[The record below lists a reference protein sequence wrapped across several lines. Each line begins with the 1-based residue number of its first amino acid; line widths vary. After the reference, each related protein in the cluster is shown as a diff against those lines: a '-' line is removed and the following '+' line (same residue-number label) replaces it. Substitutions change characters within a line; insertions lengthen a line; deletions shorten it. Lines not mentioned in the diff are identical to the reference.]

1 MNHRVIGVLCMLT
14 ATATATAPGCGDAES
29 GAKTDDGTKG
39 SLSNGARG
47 PAVRE
52 AQEYLTR
59 FGYFPNAELAARFAG
74 WRPMVTRAPAAA
86 DVFDDN
92 LETALRKFQVVAG
105 LPVTGVLDPAT
116 VAMMRQPRCGH
127 PDADPAGPPLVDK
140 FSIRGPSK
148 RWTPGSTIR
157 VKFAEPNVALLQ
169 GSSPT
174 ATQAT
179 IMAALVA
186 WHQAMDLNFSFVN
199 PTDPAEVTITYNQE
213 GVNVGGHAD
222 SPPSPVLNITR
233 TPLVQRDPSQPV
245 AFGEWSQFGD
255 SDPNHLSL
263 FNVAMH
269 EGGHLLGLDHSS
281 VGATSSLLRPV
292 MNFSTNNRTTLD
304 DDDRMAINVAYNGWE
319 NVGGLGKDIGANI
332 SKSTLGEAVWILGN
346 DDVPW
351 RFNGSGWDQIPG
363 IIGTRIDVDNDG
375 RAWVVDMNK
384 RIFRYVPSANPVW
397 QEVPGNGAALDIGI
411 GSNIQGNTSFPGSV
425 FVIGTDKKVYGFNFN
440 TNGWAHFPGPTNV
453 VAIDVD
459 SSGMPSV
466 VTAGGQVMDFK
477 GGSTW
482 TTMPGTN
489 QSLDIGFGGRSNGLD
504 IRRYLWMVRQDQ
516 VVGIRELQA
525 QQTASVNGVLEVVA
539 SGHDEFVPTN
549 GLGTRVTAG
558 VRGRPWVIASNKTIW
573 RRLELP

>member
-1 MNHRVIGVLCMLT
+1 MKHRAIAIWCVLT
-14 ATATATAPGCGDAES
+14 ATAAASGCGDAEY
-29 GAKTDDGTKG
+29 GGTTNGGTTG
-39 SLSNGARG
+39 SLSKGASG

-52 AQEYLTR
+52 AQAYLTR
-59 FGYFPNAELAARFAG
+59 FGYFPNAELAAQFPG
-74 WRPMVTRAPAAA
+74 WRPMVTRAPAAP

-157 VKFAEPNVALLQ
+157 VKFAEPTVALLT

-174 ATQAT
+174 GTRAT
-179 IMAALVA
+179 IMAGLVA
-186 WHQAMDLNFSFVN
+186 WHQAMDLTFSFVN

-213 GVNVGGHAD
+213 PANIGGRAE
-222 SPPSPVLNITR
+222 SPPSPSLNITR
-233 TPLVQRDPSQPV
+233 RPLFQTDPNQP
-245 AFGEWSQFGD
+245 AFFGDWSQFGD
-255 SDPNHLSL
+255 SNANHVSL

-269 EGGHLLGLDHSS
+269 EAGHLLGLDHSS
-281 VGATSSLLRPV
+281 VGATSSLFRPV
-292 MNFSTNNRTTLD
+292 MNFSSSNRTTLD
-304 DDDRMAINVAYNGWE
+304 DDDRIAINVAYNGWE
-319 NVGGLGKDIGANI
+319 NVGGLGKDIGANTV
-332 SKSTLGEAVWILGN
+332 KSTLGEAVWILGN

-363 IIGTRIDVDNDG
+363 ITGTRIDVDNDG
-375 RAWVVDMNK
+375 RAWVVAMNK
-384 RIFRYVPSANPVW
+384 HIFRYVPSASPVW

-411 GSNIQGNTSFPGSV
+411 GSNVQGSTSFPGSV
-425 FVIGTDKKVYGFNFN
+425 FVIGTDKRLYGFNFN
-440 TNGWAHFPGPTNV
+440 TNQWNLFPGPTNV
-453 VAIDVD
+453 VAVDVD
-459 SSGMPSV
+459 SLGMPSV

-482 TTMPGTN
+482 TTMPGTT
-489 QSLDIGFGGRSNGLD
+489 QSMDIGIGGTSNGLD
-504 IRRYLWMVRQDQ
+504 VRRYIWMVRQDQ
-516 VVGIRELQA
+516 VVGVRELQA
-525 QQTASVNGVLEVVA
+525 QQTAVVNGVNQVVA
-539 SGHDEFVPTN
+539 FGHDEFVPTN
-549 GLGTRVTAG
+549 GLATRVTVG